1 MDRIGERYNMSECMK
16 ATGSTMS
23 EKAIDEIDIQIL
35 RMLQVD
41 ARRSFREIAGQC
53 GVSAETVKNRFNVMK
68 KKGTIRGTTIVIDPR
83 KLEKKHIVIVGI
95 QTVQPHSNQVL
106 DMVKKMPGICVATR
120 AVGRYDV
127 EAIAI
132 QEDIEQ
138 VGNMKDTIGD
148 LQQVKNVDVDIFVDK
163 PLLCPKNFEF
173 E

>member
-1 MDRIGERYNMSECMK
+1 MMSGCMR
-16 ATGSTMS
+16 AIGSTMS
-23 EKAIDEIDIQIL
+23 EKAIDGTDIHIL
-35 RMLQVD
+35 RMLQGD

-53 GVSAETVKNRFNVMK
+53 GVSTETVKNRLNTMK
-68 KKGTIRGTTIVIDPR
+68 KKGIIRGTTIVIDPR
-83 KLEKKHIVIVGI
+83 KMDKKHIVIIGI

-106 DMVKKMPGICVATR
+106 DKVRKMPGVCVATR